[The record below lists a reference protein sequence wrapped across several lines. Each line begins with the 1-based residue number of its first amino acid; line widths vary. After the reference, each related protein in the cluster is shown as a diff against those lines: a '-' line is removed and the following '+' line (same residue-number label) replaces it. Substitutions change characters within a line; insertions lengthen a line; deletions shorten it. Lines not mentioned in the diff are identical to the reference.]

1 MVPKVVPPLG
11 NCCFCCTT
19 SPLFLLLLLEETFL
33 LLLLELLAWLPL
45 LELFLLVG
53 ASSLEDDE
61 LCIAGGSG
69 PLLEPDKEVR
79 LLSSRFVI
87 CSLLDIL
94 ELPVMLAVSS
104 DGLRSLM
111 VTFEIGFMIGGL
123 MTVLFLESCDGVRL
137 LGSGVRLLLLRL

>member
-1 MVPKVVPPLG
+1 MVPKVVTPLG

-45 LELFLLVG
+45 LELFLLVR

-61 LCIAGGSG
+61 LCSTVGSG
-69 PLLEPDKEVR
+69 PLLEPDKAVR
-79 LLSSRFVI
+79 LLSSRFI
-87 CSLLDIL
+87 CSLLDPL
-94 ELPVMLAVSS
+94 ELPVRLAVSS

-111 VTFEIGFMIGGL
+111 VTFELAFMIGKL

-137 LGSGVRLLLLRL
+137 LGNGVRLLLLRL